1 LNSGFAMR
9 DISQEIIGWLHQ
21 QQDWLQEAAE
31 RLYTSGSLLEADI
44 DHLVARLKSEDGR
57 RVTSTRSFEALG
69 GSFRAT
75 AELRLLSLGDI
86 KGIESLAPRRPLDF
100 GKGNLAVVYGPNG
113 AGKSSYT
120 RILKKACGK
129 PLAKDLK
136 PHAFQAP
143 PIERKCTIGYRTGG
157 AEQNVEWS
165 PTGAALADLQA
176 VDFFDTDVA
185 TVYLNKESEAS
196 YTPPVVAL
204 FEGLAAACD
213 RVKTKLQA
221 EQALLVSSLPA
232 LPSNFVG
239 TKAGTAYQGLKA
251 EISETALRRLIQW
264 VDADQTSLDQL
275 VERLKIADPALASKQ
290 KRATKVQVDQLT
302 KELESIGTALGQGQI
317 QVLRNA
323 RTDAQAKRKVA
334 TEAAKACAQS
344 SKLEGI
350 GTDTWN
356 ALWGAA
362 RQYSQTPYPK
372 QDFPVTAPGSRCL
385 LCHQELSPEAQQRLR
400 DFETFV
406 QGTVEADAKAAENA
420 YSELLKSLPV
430 ALSEDEIRTRCE
442 AAGVVQDAQLQ
453 SLNAFWVC
461 VRLASECLK
470 AGEPEEMATPVEVPS
485 EILEFLK
492 ARSKALDAEAQQH
505 DEDAKTFDRVS
516 ARSQKTELEAQK
528 WISQQSEAI
537 HKEIE
542 QLKQIKAID
551 GLARSANSR
560 PISVKAGEVAE
571 KVITTAYVTR
581 FNAELK
587 TLGAEHIRV
596 ELVMTRT
603 SHGKAL
609 HQLRLKGATTAQA
622 VPDSVLSDGERRIV
636 SLAAFLA
643 DVVEKPHAAPFVFD
657 DPISSLD
664 HDFEWQVAQRL
675 AELAKDRQVLVF
687 THRLSLYGAMEDA
700 AKKNGDDWRKDHLE
714 KRYIES
720 FGGASGHPVD
730 EAAWNANTK
739 KANNILLTRLTEAM
753 KAAEV
758 GGGDAYRLHAQ
769 GICSD
774 FRKLLERTVEDDLLN
789 EVVKRHRR
797 SVTTDNRLGKLP
809 RITQE
814 DCGFIDGLMTRY
826 SCFEHS
832 QSWEAP
838 AFLPEEP
845 ELRADLEGLRD
856 WREEFQRRGCAN
868 VRTNAP

>member
-1 LNSGFAMR
+1 MS
-9 DISQEIIGWLHQ
+9 DISLKIIGWLHQ

-31 RLYTSGSLLEADI
+31 RLHTSGSLSEADI
-44 DHLVARLKSEDGR
+44 DHLVSRLKSEEGR
-57 RVTSTRSFEALG
+57 KVTTSRSFVALG
-69 GSFRAT
+69 GSSRAT

-86 KGIESLAPRRPLDF
+86 KGIENLAPRRPLDF

-113 AGKSSYT
+113 SGKSSYT

-129 PLAKDLK
+129 PLAKELK
-136 PHAFQAP
+136 PHMFQAP
-143 PIERKCTIGYRTGG
+143 PTERKCTIRYRSGE
-157 AEQNVEWS
+157 AEQGLEWS

-176 VDFFDTDVA
+176 VDFFDTDTA
-185 TVYLNKESEAS
+185 AFYLNKEAEAS
-196 YTPPVVAL
+196 YTPPAVAL

-213 RVKTKLQA
+213 RVKAKLQA

-232 LPSNFVG
+232 LPPGHLG

-251 EISETALRRLIQW
+251 DISGAALQRLIQW
-264 VDADQTSLDQL
+264 AEADQDALDQL
-275 VERLKIADPALASKQ
+275 VERLKVADPNLAAKQ
-290 KRATKVQVDQLT
+290 KRATKTQVDQLVE
-302 KELESIGTALGQGQI
+302 ELESAGTALGQDQI
-317 QVLRNA
+317 RVMR
-323 RTDAQAKRKVA
+323 DAHKSAQEKRKMA
-334 TEAAKACAQS
+334 TEAARACAQS

-350 GTDTWN
+350 GTETWN
-356 ALWGAA
+356 ALWKAA
-362 RQYSQTPYPK
+362 RQYSQTPYPD

-400 DFETFV
+400 DFEAFV
-406 QGTVEADAKAAENA
+406 QGVVEADAKAAESQ
-420 YSELLKSLPV
+420 YDTLLENLPI

-442 AAGVVQDAQLQ
+442 AAGVVQDPQLKV
-453 SLNAFWVC
+453 LNIFWGSVGQAC
-461 VRLASECLK
+461 ERLK
-470 AGEPEEMATPVEVPS
+470 GGEPEGSATPVEMPGDF
-485 EILEFLK
+485 LALLK
-492 ARSKALDAEAQQH
+492 ARSKALEFAAKQH
-505 DEDAKTFDRVS
+505 DEDAKTFDR
-516 ARSQKTELEAQK
+516 ALALSQKTELEARE
-528 WISQQSEAI
+528 WISQQAEAI
-537 HKEIE
+537 QKEIE
-542 QLKQIKAID
+542 RLQKVKAIE
-551 GLARSANSR
+551 GLARFANSR
-560 PISVKAGEVAE
+560 PISLQAGEVAE
-571 KVITTAYVTR
+571 KVITTAYVKR

-587 TLGAEHIRV
+587 ALGAEHIRV
-596 ELVMTRT
+596 ELVKTRT

-609 HQLRLKGATTAQA
+609 HQLRLRGATAAQ
-622 VPDSVLSDGERRIV
+622 VVLDSVLSDGERRIV

-643 DVVEKPHAAPFVFD
+643 DVAEKPHAAPFVFD

-720 FGGASGHPVD
+720 FGGTSGHPAD

-753 KAAEV
+753 KAAEA

-797 SVTTDNRLGKLP
+797 SVTTDNRIGKLP
-809 RITQE
+809 QITQE
-814 DCGFIDGLMTRY
+814 DCDFIDGLMMKY

-832 QSWEAP
+832 QSQGTP
-838 AFLPEEP
+838 VFLPEAP
-845 ELRADLEGLRD
+845 GLRADLEGLRD
-856 WREEFQRRGCAN
+856 WRETFHLGGGAH
-868 VRTNAP
+868 V